1 MVVSQAPLWNPD
13 GVPDCGFRSGENG
26 KALRANPHSQRA
38 SCCGSSN
45 KTPMC
50 KLFRHLS
57 DVGTRPSGE
66 YRSFYS
72 SLRRRVKR
80 ILEGITR
87 EFAVQSA
94 ANSTITS
101 VVSGTRVDSK
111 SRVLAPVPVGHWDP
125 RQRPRMPTAESQR
138 DRYSPSLSPS
148 LSLSLVGERR
158 VVSGG
163 NGPCT

>member
-26 KALRANPHSQRA
+26 KALRANPHSRRA

-45 KTPMC
+45 KTSMC

-72 SLRRRVKR
+72 SLRRRVKH
-80 ILEGITR
+80 IPEGITR

-125 RQRPRMPTAESQR
+125 RQRQGQGQRETSRMGLP
-138 DRYSPSLSPS
+138 L
-148 LSLSLVGERR
+148 GENP